1 VVPLRR
7 IIERPSCRSTED
19 IVRCSGVALMRL
31 TDGHF
36 SQYFLDCFRLGGWLI
51 ESYCEAAGSHLSL
64 SLTAIFFARARSKI
78 SVQSQ
83 NLIRSTF
90 HLFLLYLLSDFFRRT
105 PTSPSGTCLLSFC
118 TPSKSTASHIMH
130 ARPSR
135 AEFFWSVSRY
145 LHVHVERIL

>member
-1 VVPLRR
+1 MRR
-7 IIERPSCRSTED
+7 IIQRPSCRSTED

-31 TDGHF
+31 ADGHF

-51 ESYCEAAGSHLSL
+51 ESYREAAGSHLSL

-90 HLFLLYLLSDFFRRT
+90 HFFYIYFLISSEGPQQAQAEHVCFLSVLQVSR
-105 PTSPSGTCLLSFC
+105 PPPMSCML
-118 TPSKSTASHIMH
+118 
-130 ARPSR
+130 ARPVLN
-135 AEFFWSVSRY
+135 FLV
-145 LHVHVERIL
+145 II